1 MNIEEMKT
9 NISTW
14 AKRELDLV
22 RQSQTLAAAAAA
34 AVLDSEPNQ
43 DPASDSRRTRAL
55 AELRGAEEAIQVA
68 RRRRLQSLQAKRT
81 TEIQSLRD
89 RRADLEKEN
98 AALSA
103 EIERHRRELAELLG
117 VQVVITTAAG
127 MYSRLHTVGHKIGG
141 VNDHIRR
148 LEKPLPDSGVL
159 DVQDASSIGPLID
172 ALAAFEGAIPPMES
186 LLEWAAAVEPAPG
199 ETFRDLPRTFHLVW
213 ANDVIDYQ
221 QSSIFVGSLC
231 SPGPIGIISNRP
243 VGINIASGTF
253 RAPAVV
259 RRP

>member
-1 MNIEEMKT
+1 MNIDELKT

-22 RQSQTLAAAAAA
+22 RQSQALAAAAAA

-43 DPASDSRRTRAL
+43 DPAGDSRRTRAL
-55 AELRGAEEAIQVA
+55 AELRGAEEAIKVA
-68 RRRRLQSLQAKRT
+68 RRRRLEALQTKRMA
-81 TEIQSLRD
+81 EIQSLRD

-103 EIERHRRELAELLG
+103 EIERYRRELAELLG
-117 VQVVITTAAG
+117 VQVVITTAPG

-148 LEKPLPDSGVL
+148 LEKPLPDSGVV
-159 DVQDASSIGPLID
+159 DVQDATSIDPLID
-172 ALAAFEGAIPPMES
+172 ALATFEGAIPPMAS
-186 LLEWAAAVEPAPG
+186 LLE
-199 ETFRDLPRTFHLVW
+199 W

-231 SPGPIGIISNRP
+231 SPGPIGTYTQKPMGVDLR
-243 VGINIASGTF
+243 SGTF
-253 RAPAVV
+253 YARETA
-259 RRP
+259 RQ